1 MMLKNFYDGENPN
14 APNPKVKGV
23 RIKKKVVDDDV
34 KEEKKESL

>member
-23 RIKKKVVDDDV
+23 RIKKRVVDDV
-34 KEEKKESL
+34 EEEKKESL